1 MLQCVKSLMKPAKS
15 WEPAF
20 KQDILMNDEPEEAKV

>member
-1 MLQCVKSLMKPAKS
+1 MKPAKS